1 MNREIKF
8 RAWDKQGK
16 KMYDLGW
23 LADILFTTQFE
34 EDYGSD
40 LTQYEIM
47 QFTGLKDKNGV
58 EIYESDVVKFEI
70 PDFEKEDIPLKEV
83 ISEVTFDEG
92 CFDAEKRWYSPEDC
106 VDWENTEVIGNV
118 FENPDLVKE
127 LV

>member
-8 RAWDKQGK
+8 RAFDSKTDE
-16 KMYDLGW
+16 MYDPEYVDTYTIAALRNERYT
-23 LADILFTTQFE
+23 L
-34 EDYGSD
+34 
-40 LTQYEIM
+40 M